1 MLKAKPSVV
10 LKVPTEE
17 KIMPP
22 PPMPPPPLPVKL
34 PAFARVKAE
43 PTPSPLG
50 SPAASTASLPSSPV
64 KEENLF
70 VLEASVEP
78 KEAVPEGPRVPAVG
92 ASAASGKK
100 LVGGQLQRPFLDVL
114 DKMLQELMRSVHS
127 QCTLRPRS
135 QADSLLSHEQTRCVR
150 LLSQPRCVPGLSF
163 HKGDH

>member
-1 MLKAKPSVV
+1 
-10 LKVPTEE
+10 
-17 KIMPP
+17 MPP

-50 SPAASTASLPSSPV
+50 SPAASSLPSSPV
-64 KEENLF
+64 KEEDLLA
-70 VLEASVEP
+70 LEVSVEP

-127 QCTLRPRS
+127 QGTLFPIKES
-135 QADSLLSHEQTRCVR
+135 S
-150 LLSQPRCVPGLSF
+150 
-163 HKGDH
+163 